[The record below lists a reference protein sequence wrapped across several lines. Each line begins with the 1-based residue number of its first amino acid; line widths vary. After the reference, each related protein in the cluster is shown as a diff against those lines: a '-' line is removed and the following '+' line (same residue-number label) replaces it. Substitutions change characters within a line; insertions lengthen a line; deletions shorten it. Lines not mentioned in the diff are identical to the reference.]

1 MKTNKYNLQYWMKM
15 FPEVNNKDELQKI
28 FLNVSG
34 KTIQSLI
41 RDDTNIEQNKSIID
55 IDRVLDH
62 KKSDFLVRNS
72 EEFLEHNPF
81 FHFFLLFL
89 TAKLKNS

>member
-1 MKTNKYNLQYWMKM
+1 M

-41 RDDTNIEQNKSIID
+41 RDDTNIEQNTNIID

-62 KKSDFLVRNS
+62 KKSDFLVEKFWRI
-72 EEFLEHNPF
+72 FR
-81 FHFFLLFL
+81 
-89 TAKLKNS
+89 A